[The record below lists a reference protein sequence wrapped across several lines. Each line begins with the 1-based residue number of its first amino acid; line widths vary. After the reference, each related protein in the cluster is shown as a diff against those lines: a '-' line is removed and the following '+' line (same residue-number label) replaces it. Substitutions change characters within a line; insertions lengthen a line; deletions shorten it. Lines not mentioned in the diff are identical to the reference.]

1 MNQFRL
7 FYPIISSLSVLLTTG
22 CESIEVGT
30 AFEGHAGAT
39 ATQGGSGGTLPTL
52 SHVGST
58 TNSGGNA
65 ALPLSTAQSTGG
77 RKSTNTLA
85 DYLGH
90 SSYPDDFWKATS
102 FAESRTNP
110 KPFEQALQRI
120 ADRGW
125 EIHSFLVALNGKL
138 LFERYGYNEGT
149 NPDAPATPHSII
161 PTERH
166 PLWSTT
172 KSFTSAL
179 VGIAIGEGKISGV
192 DHRVVDWF
200 ADYAELNPSDD
211 KSDITLEDLLTMRS
225 GLQFTEGQTG
235 IFDTSDPARA
245 ALSQTML
252 HPPASTWNYS
262 SGNAEI
268 TAEILRVTTNQTP
281 LEYAKTKL
289 FDPIGITNPPW
300 ESGPTG
306 LEHGGFGLSMTPREM
321 ARFGELYR
329 NFGRWGTTQ
338 VIPYD
343 WTTTSTLAHTTSSWG
358 MDYGYFW
365 FVPNLED
372 FFVSIGMYGQQIYV
386 SRKHGLV
393 IVFTGYLPSAEA
405 NSNYQSLIVDYILP
419 AVK

>member
-1 MNQFRL
+1 M
-7 FYPIISSLSVLLTTG
+7 G
-22 CESIEVGT
+22 A

-39 ATQGGSGGTLPTL
+39 TAQGGSGGTLPAL
-52 SHVGST
+52 SHAGGSP
-58 TNSGGNA
+58 NAGG
-65 ALPLSTAQSTGG
+65 S
-77 RKSTNTLA
+77 KSTNTLT

-90 SSYPDDFWKATS
+90 SGYPDDFWKPTS
-102 FAESRTNP
+102 FAESGANP
-110 KPFEQALQRI
+110 KPFEQALRRI

-138 LFERYGYNEGT
+138 LFERYGYDQGT
-149 NPDAPATPHSII
+149 NPDAPATPHAIA

-166 PLWSTT
+166 SLWSTT
-172 KSFTSAL
+172 KSITSAL

-200 ADYAELNPSDD
+200 ADYSELNPSDD
-211 KSDITLEDLLTMRS
+211 KSGITLEDLLTMRS

-235 IFDTSDPARA
+235 IFDTADPTRS
-245 ALSQTML
+245 ALSQDMT
-252 HPPASTWNYS
+252 HPPGSTWNYS

-268 TAEILRVTTNQTP
+268 AAEILRLTTNQTP
-281 LEYAKTKL
+281 LEYAKSKL

-300 ESGPTG
+300 EASPTG
-306 LEHGGFGLSMTPREM
+306 LEHGGFGLSLTPREM

-338 VIPYD
+338 VIPSD
-343 WTTTSTLAHTTSSWG
+343 WTTTSTLAHATSSWG

-365 FVPNLED
+365 FVPNLDD
-372 FFVSIGMYGQQIYV
+372 FFVSIGMYGQQIFV

-393 IVFTGYLPSAEA
+393 IVFTGFLPSAEA
-405 NSNYQSLIVDYILP
+405 NSNYQSLIIDYILP
-419 AVK
+419 ALK